1 MRTRTRRGL
10 ALGCAALAV
19 SAACSAERAPDRD
32 SARGDSLRA
41 PSPPVGETTGVASGT
56 ADLDAYAAR
65 LDSLAR
71 RDSLRL
77 LFARVDPESDDSWG
91 VEGWYS
97 GDSLVVARADLPAD
111 SVGAISYYLRAG
123 APVVA
128 TVARIGS
135 ATWVPGHTQPPVPV
149 ARYYLRGDS
158 IVERRGETL
167 PIDARRLVASLA
179 TLRSLLLATARGRDF
194 APTDSVTPRPV
205 APYVVH
211 GACPFEC
218 CRYGK
223 WKVLGG
229 AVLRAAQS
237 AQAPV
242 VGHVA
247 SGTEVRAD
255 SGNVVVDTIGV
266 VAVSGA
272 MSDIESGRTFAKG
285 DTVLLL
291 DYQGEGYRGAW
302 LRGHMI
308 SVAEFWSA
316 TGANG
321 AKLVRAPHTAWWT
334 HFSIPQKGD
343 TLRGWVN
350 MTTDSV
356 RVSGSDACGG

>member
-1 MRTRTRRGL
+1 MKTRTLRAL
-10 ALGCAALAV
+10 VLGCAAIAV

-32 SARGDSLRA
+32 SAHRDSVRV
-41 PSPPVGETTGVASGT
+41 PPPAVGETTAAFGGT
-56 ADLDAYAAR
+56 ADVDAYAAR
-65 LDSLAR
+65 LDTLAR

-97 GDSLVVARADLPAD
+97 GDALVVARADLPAD
-111 SVGAISYYLRAG
+111 SVGAIAFYLRAG
-123 APVVA
+123 APVLA
-128 TVARIGS
+128 TVARAGS
-135 ATWVPGHTQPPVPV
+135 ATWVPGRTQPPAPV
-149 ARYYLRGDS
+149 ARFYLRGDS
-158 IVERRGETL
+158 VVERRGQPQ
-167 PIDARRLVASLA
+167 PIDARRLVAALG
-179 TLRSLLLATARGRDF
+179 TLRVQLAATAKGRDF
-194 APTDSVTPRPV
+194 APTDTIAARPV

-237 AQAPV
+237 SQAPV

-285 DTVLLL
+285 DTILLL

-302 LRGHMI
+302 LRGHTI
-308 SVAEFWSA
+308 SVSEFWSA

-334 HFSIPQKGD
+334 HLSVPQQGD